1 MIAGTGNFVCNQIG
15 KLIPE
20 TPRMKKKEVCVV
32 APETTEPGGCKGRG
46 GHDAAVQGETTV

>member
-20 TPRMKKKEVCVV
+20 TPRMKKKACAV
-32 APETTEPGGCKGRG
+32 APERTEPGGCKGRG
-46 GHDAAVQGETTV
+46 GHDAAVQGETIV